1 MSDVIKSPAG
11 PLWIDLAEESLPQAS
26 LRRVALLSV
35 LITVLGLGGV
45 LVWAS
50 LASVDSAVPASG
62 VVVASGKRKTIT
74 LLEGGIL
81 HKLLVHEGDQVQAGQ
96 VLLQLDD
103 VQVRAARDQAKVQ
116 YWSAMAKMTRLAAE
130 AADQR
135 TLEFPAQLRDVA
147 ATDPAVDAG
156 MTAEMRQFEV
166 RWNAFDSSVRVQD
179 RKVAQQQAQIASI
192 RAQSA
197 SVQTRL
203 SFTDE
208 ELTGVNFLM
217 SRGLSTKS
225 HQLDLLRT
233 QADMR
238 GQIGQLNAQHV
249 QAMQTIGQIQYE
261 IINTAES
268 RRADISRE
276 RAETQSALSDADQRL
291 RAAADQLNK
300 REIISPEA
308 GTITDLKFY
317 TVGSSISAGQP
328 IMDLVPSSQHLL
340 IEGNVSPNE
349 VEHLRVGQ
357 AVNVRLTAYKA
368 HRVPVITAHLTY
380 VGADRQMDNNNQPF
394 FQIRAELEPDAL
406 SDKPGVVLLPGMPAD
421 VIVIN
426 GRRSVLSFLVSPIAD
441 SLFHAMREE

>member
-1 MSDVIKSPAG
+1 MSDVVKSPAG

-35 LITVLGLGGV
+35 LITMIGLGGV
-45 LVWAS
+45 LLWAS

-81 HKLLVHEGDQVQAGQ
+81 HELLVHEGDHVRAGQ
-96 VLLQLDD
+96 VLLRLDD

-116 YWSAMAKMTRLAAE
+116 YWSATAKATRLAAE

-135 TLEFPAQLRDVA
+135 TLVFPDQLRDMAV
-147 ATDPAVDAG
+147 TDPAVDSA
-156 MTAEMRQFEV
+156 MNAEIKQFDV
-166 RWNAFDSSVRVQD
+166 RWNALDSSVRVQD

-192 RAQSA
+192 QAQTTSI
-197 SVQTRL
+197 QTRL
-203 SFTDE
+203 GFIEE
-208 ELTGVNFLM
+208 ELKGVNFLM

-225 HQLDLLRT
+225 RQLELLRT
-233 QADMR
+233 QAEMR

-249 QAMQTIGQIQYE
+249 QAMQTIGQIQFE
-261 IINTAES
+261 TINTAES
-268 RRADISRE
+268 RKADISRE
-276 RAETQSALSDADQRL
+276 SAETQSALSDANQRL
-291 RAAADQLNK
+291 RAAADQLSK
-300 REIISPEA
+300 REIIAPED

-317 TVGSSISAGQP
+317 TVGSSINAGQP
-328 IMDLVPSSQHLL
+328 VMDLVPSSQHLI

-368 HRVPVITAHLTY
+368 HRVPVITAHLSY
-380 VGADRQMDNNNQPF
+380 VGADRQMDGNNQPF
-394 FQIRAELEPDAL
+394 FLIRAELEPDAL

>member
-35 LITVLGLGGV
+35 LVTVIGLGGV
-45 LVWAS
+45 LFWAS

-147 ATDPAVDAG
+147 AIDPAVDAG

-166 RWNAFDSSVRVQD
+166 RWNAFDSSIRVQD
-179 RKVAQQQAQIASI
+179 RKIAQQQAQIASI

-203 SFTDE
+203 SLTDE

-225 HQLDLLRT
+225 HQLDLMRT

-238 GQIGQLNAQHV
+238 GQVGQLNAQHV

-261 IINTAES
+261 IINTAET

-291 RAAADQLNK
+291 RAASDQLNK

-317 TVGSSISAGQP
+317 TIGSSINAGQP
-328 IMDLVPSSQHLL
+328 IMDLVPSTQHLL

-349 VEHLRVGQ
+349 IEHLRVGQ
-357 AVNVRLTAYKA
+357 AVNVRLTAYKS

-380 VGADRQMDNNNQPF
+380 VGADRQMDTNNQPF

>member
-1 MSDVIKSPAG
+1 MSDVIKSSTG

-35 LITVLGLGGV
+35 LITVIGLGGV
-45 LVWAS
+45 LAWAS
-50 LASVDSAVPASG
+50 LASVNSAVPASG

-81 HKLLVHEGDQVQAGQ
+81 HELLVREGDQVRAGQ
-96 VLLQLDD
+96 VLLRLDD
-103 VQVRAARDQAKVQ
+103 VQVRAARDQATVQ
-116 YWSAMAKMTRLAAE
+116 YWSATAKMTRLAAE

-135 TLEFPAQLRDVA
+135 TLVFPAQLRDVA
-147 ATDPAVDAG
+147 ATNPAVDAG
-156 MTAEMRQFEV
+156 MTAEMHQFEV
-166 RWNAFDSSVRVQD
+166 RWSALDSSVRVQD

-192 RAQSA
+192 LAQSA
-197 SVQTRL
+197 SVQTKL
-203 SFTDE
+203 SFTVE
-208 ELTGVNFLM
+208 ELKGVNFLM

-225 HQLDLLRT
+225 RQLDLLRIE
-233 QADMR
+233 ADMR
-238 GQIGQLNAQHV
+238 GQIGQLSAQHV
-249 QAMQTIGQIQYE
+249 QAMQTIAQIQFE
-261 IINTAES
+261 TINTAES

-291 RAAADQLNK
+291 RAAADQLDK
-300 REIISPEA
+300 REIISPES

-317 TVGSSISAGQP
+317 TVGSSINAGQP

-380 VGADRQMDNNNQPF
+380 VGADRQMDTNNQPF
-394 FQIRAELEPDAL
+394 FLIRAELEPDAL

>member
-11 PLWIDLAEESLPQAS
+11 PRWIDLAEESLPQAS

-35 LITVLGLGGV
+35 LITAIGLGGV

-81 HKLLVHEGDQVQAGQ
+81 HELLVHEGDRVQAGQ
-96 VLLQLDD
+96 VLLRLDD

-116 YWSAMAKMTRLAAE
+116 YWSATAKMTRLAAE

-135 TLEFPAQLRDVA
+135 TLVFPAQLRDAA

-179 RKVAQQQAQIASI
+179 RKIAQQQAQIASI
-192 RAQSA
+192 QAQSA

-203 SFTDE
+203 SFTEE
-208 ELTGVNFLM
+208 ELRGVNFLM

-261 IINTAES
+261 TINTAES

-291 RAAADQLNK
+291 RAAADQLDK

-317 TVGSSISAGQP
+317 TVGSSINAGQP

-349 VEHLRVGQ
+349 VEHLHVGQ

-380 VGADRQMDNNNQPF
+380 VGADRQMDTNSQPF
-394 FQIRAELEPDAL
+394 FLIRAELEPDAL

-426 GRRSVLSFLVSPIAD
+426 GRRSVLSFLVSPISD